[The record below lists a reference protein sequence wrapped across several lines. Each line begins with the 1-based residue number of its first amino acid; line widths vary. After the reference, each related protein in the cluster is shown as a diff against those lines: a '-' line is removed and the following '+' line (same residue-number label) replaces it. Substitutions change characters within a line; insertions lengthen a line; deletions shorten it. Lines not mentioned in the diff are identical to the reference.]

1 MSRELDPL
9 DVDAVMRA
17 AGERL
22 RESIPLESDAAGDAD
37 GAVERMRE
45 RIGRIFAGS
54 QPGAAPGLQRWRSST
69 YSVPV
74 KREYVL
80 SELLGPSDASFVE
93 MAYRVVL
100 RRDPDP
106 DGFNYFLHELR
117 SGHTTKVEVLAQL
130 RWSPEGMS
138 KQVHIDG
145 LLLPYKLQ
153 QWKRKPLIGHVL
165 SWLHGVARLG
175 AMFDRQ
181 YTMEA
186 TQAREAH
193 ELGRHVNQMMDEM
206 GELRG
211 QNAGLSREVSRM
223 VSAFER
229 LHQDEL
235 ERERERERLALE
247 AERERERLAL
257 EAERERERL
266 TLEAERERAKMDK
279 LYADFEDEYR
289 GSRELVRLRVE
300 PYLEW
305 IREAGA
311 GVPGAPVIDIG
322 CGRGEWLE
330 LLAEHGLEASGI
342 DLNHDFALSCAGTG
356 LKVVEGDAVQVLR
369 SMPEASAGAITS
381 MHLVE
386 HLPFEQVVALID
398 EALRVLRPGGL
409 LLLETPN
416 PENIMVGSHYFYMD
430 PTHRNPLPPSML
442 RWTVENRGFA
452 GSRIE
457 RLSAHR
463 ELNAPPLL
471 PPEVPGAKSINDM
484 LWTMH
489 VAPDYAILAKRP

>member
-1 MSRELDPL
+1 MSRILDPL
-9 DVDAVMRA
+9 DIDGVMRA

-22 RESIPLESDAAGDAD
+22 RESIPLQSDSAVDAD
-37 GAVERMRE
+37 GAIDRMRE
-45 RIGRIFAGS
+45 RIGQVFAGREA
-54 QPGAAPGLQRWRSST
+54 GMAPGLQRWRSST
-69 YSVPV
+69 YSVPL

-130 RWSPEGMS
+130 RWSAEGMS

-165 SWLHGVARLG
+165 SWMHGVARLG
-175 AMFDRQ
+175 ALFDRQ

-193 ELGRHVNQMMDEM
+193 ELGRHVNNMMDEM
-206 GELRG
+206 AELRG

-223 VSAFER
+223 MSLFQR

-235 ERERERERLALE
+235 EREREKQVAEAECERARLAAEAEAE
-247 AERERERLAL
+247 AERS
-257 EAERERERL
+257 
-266 TLEAERERAKMDK
+266 KMDK

-289 GSRELVRLRVE
+289 GSRELVRMRIE

-305 IREAGA
+305 ISEAGGGA
-311 GVPGAPVIDIG
+311 PGAPVIDIG

-330 LLAEHGLEASGI
+330 LLAEHGLEAIGI
-342 DLNHDFALSCAGTG
+342 DLNRDFVLSCADTG

-369 SMPEASAGAITS
+369 SMPEGSAGAITS

-442 RWTVENRGFA
+442 RWVVENRGFA
-452 GSRIE
+452 GARIE

-471 PPEVPGAKSINDM
+471 PPEVPGATSINDM